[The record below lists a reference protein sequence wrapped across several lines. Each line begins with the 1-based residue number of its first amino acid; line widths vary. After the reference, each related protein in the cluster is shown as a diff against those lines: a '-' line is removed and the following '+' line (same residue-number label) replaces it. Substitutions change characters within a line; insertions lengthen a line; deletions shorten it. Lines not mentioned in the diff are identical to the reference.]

1 MNHLSFL
8 SKPRLLIQILSASL
22 GAVMIAWLSTLLL
35 MRTEILEASLSHDS
49 WIVLPLVISAV
60 FSALIFNWLI
70 SRDFST
76 FLPHWL
82 NVSQQSRLKNIP
94 VNLAIK
100 EVREVTPY
108 LKVLNQ
114 QLEGAE
120 KQTEAAVIELIAI
133 LNKMHEVSFRQAD
146 IISSYMDNGEDLAK
160 AFKEKVEIDRQLGM
174 ILQMFVEKQEE
185 EAQAN
190 LLRLSRLQGVKSL
203 SNLVE
208 VIENV
213 ARQTNFLAINAAIEA
228 AHAGVSGRGFAVL
241 AAEIRQLST
250 QTAVVAK
257 EIGIKIR
264 SATDGIDQDLERAQA
279 VSQNQVK
286 TGNLRRVLMDIENMQ
301 NRFSVVT
308 QRTVDVID
316 GVNTVHRDLLE
327 MITEA
332 LGTVQFHDIMRQRIV
347 QVQTALEE
355 LDLHLSGVADQ
366 LSDFAWDPA
375 AMTALRQKL
384 EAQVQGYV
392 MHSQVQAHQSVVG
405 QKNNTNHFDQ
415 QPKIELF

>member
-1 MNHLSFL
+1 
-8 SKPRLLIQILSASL
+8 
-22 GAVMIAWLSTLLL
+22 
-35 MRTEILEASLSHDS
+35 
-49 WIVLPLVISAV
+49 
-60 FSALIFNWLI
+60 
-70 SRDFST
+70 
-76 FLPHWL
+76 
-82 NVSQQSRLKNIP
+82 
-94 VNLAIK
+94 
-100 EVREVTPY
+100 
-108 LKVLNQ
+108 
-114 QLEGAE
+114 
-120 KQTEAAVIELIAI
+120 
-133 LNKMHEVSFRQAD
+133 
-146 IISSYMDNGEDLAK
+146 MDNGEDLSK

-174 ILQMFVEKQEE
+174 ILQMFVDKQEE
-185 EAQAN
+185 EVQAN
-190 LLRLSRLQGVKSL
+190 LLRLSRLQGVKAL
-203 SNLVE
+203 SDLVE

-250 QTAVVAK
+250 QTAAVAK
-257 EIGIKIR
+257 EIGIKIH

-279 VSQNQVK
+279 VSQTQAK
-286 TGNLRRVLMDIENMQ
+286 TGNLRRVLLDIEEMQ

-308 QRTVDVID
+308 QRTVEVID
-316 GVNTVHRDLLE
+316 GVNAGHCALLE

-347 QVQTALEE
+347 QVQAALEE

-366 LSDFAWDPA
+366 LCDFAWDPA

-384 EAQVQGYV
+384 ETQVHSYV

-405 QKNNTNHFDQ
+405 QKNNTSHIDL

>member
-1 MNHLSFL
+1 
-8 SKPRLLIQILSASL
+8 
-22 GAVMIAWLSTLLL
+22 
-35 MRTEILEASLSHDS
+35 
-49 WIVLPLVISAV
+49 
-60 FSALIFNWLI
+60 
-70 SRDFST
+70 
-76 FLPHWL
+76 
-82 NVSQQSRLKNIP
+82 
-94 VNLAIK
+94 LAIK

-120 KQTEAAVIELIAI
+120 KQTEAAVIQLIAI
-133 LNKMHEVSFRQAD
+133 LNNMHEVSFRQAD
-146 IISSYMDNGEDLAK
+146 IISSYMVNGEDLAK

-316 GVNTVHRDLLE
+316 GVNTGHRDLLE

-384 EAQVQGYV
+384 ETQVQGYV